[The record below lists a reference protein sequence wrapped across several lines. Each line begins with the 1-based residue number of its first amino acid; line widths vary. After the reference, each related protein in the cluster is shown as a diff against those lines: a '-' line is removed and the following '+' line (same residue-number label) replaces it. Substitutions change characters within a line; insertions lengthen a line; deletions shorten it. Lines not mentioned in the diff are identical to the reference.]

1 MKILKEI
8 SRFIVGG
15 LFIFS
20 GLIKLNDPVGT
31 SIKLHE
37 YFDVFASDIAGFF
50 KVFVPYSLPIA
61 VFLVV
66 LEVILGIA
74 VLLKYRMNLTS
85 WILLILILFFTFLT
99 FYSAYFNKVT
109 DCGCF
114 GDAIKLTPWQSFTK
128 DVILVVFIGILFFY
142 RKTFKPV
149 LYQKTANIIVGSL
162 TVISIYIAIHAIN
175 HLPFIDFRTYKVGNH
190 IPTLMKPSGELIT
203 EYTVEKDGKQEKFT
217 EYPSDPAY
225 KYISSEELNPE
236 VKPKIT
242 DYSIYND
249 EGEFTDASFK
259 GNKLYIVVYDAKKAS
274 RQISKINALIKQL
287 ESYNIDI
294 AAITASTYDDFEN
307 YRHETQLAIPYY
319 YADATVL
326 KTIIR
331 ANPGIVLMQN
341 GAVLGKWHNNDTPDV
356 TEVLKRIK

>member
-1 MKILKEI
+1 M
-8 SRFIVGG
+8 
-15 LFIFS
+15 
-20 GLIKLNDPVGT
+20 
-31 SIKLHE
+31 
-37 YFDVFASDIAGFF
+37 
-50 KVFVPYSLPIA
+50 
-61 VFLVV
+61 
-66 LEVILGIA
+66 
-74 VLLKYRMNLTS
+74 
-85 WILLILILFFTFLT
+85 
-99 FYSAYFNKVT
+99 
-109 DCGCF
+109 
-114 GDAIKLTPWQSFTK
+114 
-128 DVILVVFIGILFFY
+128 
-142 RKTFKPV
+142 
-149 LYQKTANIIVGSL
+149 
-162 TVISIYIAIHAIN
+162 ISIYIAIHAIN

-225 KYISSEELNPE
+225 KYISSRELNPE

-249 EGEFTDASFK
+249 EGEFTEASFK
-259 GNKLYIVVYDAKKAS
+259 GNKLYIVVYDAKKAT
-274 RQISKINALIKQL
+274 RQIKKINSLIKQL

-294 AAITASTYDDFEN
+294 AAITASTYEDFEN

-356 TEVLKRIK
+356 TEILKRIK